1 MRRSSELY
9 IIVLLVWAVLVAA
22 ALTTFR
28 QDISKA
34 WAINWYAGIGVVAS
48 VVFMIYFW
56 LNGTKTL
63 AYTLFY
69 YARLK
74 RDKRASIQTR
84 PPTSSYDPKA
94 APLVAL
100 VYCTRNDFNADSLE
114 ASMRQVYP
122 NFETVILDDSTDKN
136 YIVSIDVFAKAHGVK
151 VVRRRDRIGFK
162 AGNLNNYLKDATYDY
177 FVLLDSDEIIPKDFI
192 ARSLDYFSRDTSV
205 GIVQGSHIAAHM
217 RNQFT
222 RTFAW
227 SIESQNIM
235 FQSIKQEYGFMA
247 LEGHGAMVSKA
258 CYDAAGGFPHV
269 VSEDICFSINARN
282 NGFTIVFAPDIVCK
296 EEYPVDYFALKQRQS
311 KWIQGNVEFI
321 QQYTK
326 QMIRAKIRW
335 YEKLDVLLH
344 TYNLPVH
351 TFFSIFVP
359 INAILLPAV
368 HYHLKYPVWMLGP
381 TVIFFITPM
390 LNDIIYYYRKLSIVK
405 LAWYLTHTSL
415 LYGSMFFISLWSVF
429 KAIFGVPNF
438 PVTPK
443 SARNPSVL
451 GIFGANI
458 PELLLAVGLLWIA
471 GAIDKNP
478 FLVALVALPSILS
491 IYFSTLAKRE
501 YAEIEV

>member
-1 MRRSSELY
+1 VRRSSELY
-9 IIVLLVWAVLVAA
+9 VIVLLVWITLVVAA
-22 ALTTFR
+22 WTTFW
-28 QDISKA
+28 QDIDRA
-34 WAINWYAGIGVVAS
+34 WAINWYAGVGVVAS
-48 VVFMIYFW
+48 VIFMIYFW

-74 RDKRASIQTR
+74 RSKSVTSQISH
-84 PPTSSYDPKA
+84 PTISYDVKT
-94 APLVAL
+94 APRVVL
-100 VYCTRNDFNADSLE
+100 VYCTRNDFNSDSLK
-114 ASMRQVYP
+114 ASMRQAYS

-136 YIVSIDVFAKAHGVK
+136 YKVAIDVFAKAQAVK
-151 VVRRRDRIGFK
+151 VIRRSDRVGFK
-162 AGNLNNYLKDATYDY
+162 AGNLNNYLKHASYDY

-192 ARSLDYFSRDTSV
+192 TKSLDYFTQDDSV
-205 GIVQGSHIAAHM
+205 GIVQGSHVAAHM

-222 RTFAW
+222 RTFAR
-227 SIESQNIM
+227 SIESQNMM
-235 FQSIKQEYGFMA
+235 FQSIKQQYGFIA
-247 LEGHGAMVSKA
+247 LEGHGAMVSRE
-258 CYDAAGGFPHV
+258 CYMAAGGFPHV

-282 NGFTIVFAPDIVCK
+282 NDFTTVFAPDIVCK

-321 QQYTK
+321 QQYTA
-326 QMIRAKIRW
+326 QIIRAKIRW

-351 TFFSIFVP
+351 TFFSVFVP

-368 HYHLKYPVWMLGP
+368 HFHLKYPLWMLGP
-381 TVIFFITPM
+381 TIIFFITPM

-415 LYGSMFFISLWSVF
+415 LYGSMFFISLWSILKAVF
-429 KAIFGVPNF
+429 GMPSF

-443 SARNPSVL
+443 SARNPSFL

-458 PELLLAVGLLWIA
+458 PELVLAGTLFWIA
-471 GAIDKNP
+471 GAIDKDP
-478 FLVALVALPSILS
+478 FLVALVALPSITS

-501 YAEIEV
+501 YTEVEI